1 MGLTVCFIL
10 HGKKCYLFQVSLVDV
25 VDDANRDGVG
35 DTVCSTVS
43 NCQHSGARL
52 SFFSTTIL
60 FSLQY
65 SVSLWSTSVERADD
79 VCASCILY
87 VSGRT
92 ALPSGCVVNAI
103 CDDWQVKR
111 GNRSALIS

>member
-1 MGLTVCFIL
+1 MTRTVTAWVIPFAPRFLI
-10 HGKKCYLFQVSLVDV
+10 
-25 VDDANRDGVG
+25 A
-35 DTVCSTVS
+35 STVT
-43 NCQHSGARL
+43 QDRL
-52 SFFSTTIL
+52 FFSTTIL

-65 SVSLWSTSVERADD
+65 SVSLWSTSVERPDD
-79 VCASCILY
+79 VRASCILY

-92 ALPSGCVVNAI
+92 ALPSACVVNAI